1 MASGSRVRIA
11 RRPAGSSDPWQVL
24 RTTGDALTVAME
36 TQRSDE
42 IRDDRTRGDQKTT
55 MINPN
60 GTVSFEFTAVNF
72 DSIMSSVLSNPWA
85 TDTLTNGVAETRW
98 DYLKSY
104 MDVDEHIL
112 ISDASETQLQLS
124 GTSGQKVTGQVTIMG
139 RGHDDAYDPS
149 GDTFSEPEAT
159 VIMDMSNNFHTI
171 LIDGSAP
178 TGICVKGFDIT
189 INGNFQSDQCAGNLY
204 QHHEPGTFDFTG
216 NINFRF
222 SAASMDLWRKG
233 LLSDPIAFGFS
244 LSADDYS
251 YALGLPR
258 VFLSGDLPS
267 GALDAILDQQLNI
280 TPARDANGVMIQID
294 RTVPPV
300 AP

>member
-11 RRPAGSSDPWQVL
+11 RRPVGSTDPWQVM
-24 RTTGDALTVAME
+24 RTTGDTLTVAMD
-36 TQRSDE
+36 TVRSEE

-60 GTVSFEFTAVNF
+60 GTVSFEFSAVNF
-72 DSIMSSVLSNPWA
+72 DSIMSSVLSNAWV
-85 TDTLTNGVAETRW
+85 TDSLTNGVAETRW

-104 MDVDEHIL
+104 MDLDEHIL

-124 GTSGQKVTGQVTIMG
+124 ATSGQKVTGQVTVMG
-139 RGHDDAYDPS
+139 RGHDDEYDPS
-149 GDTFSEPEAT
+149 ADTFDEPEANI
-159 VIMDMSNNFHTI
+159 IMDMSNNFHTV

-189 INGNFQSDQCAGNLY
+189 INGNFQSDQCGGDLY
-204 QHHEPGTFDFTG
+204 QHHEPGTFDFSG

-222 SAASMDLWRKG
+222 STASMGLWRKG

-244 LSADDYS
+244 LSAEDYS
-251 YALGLPR
+251 YALALPR
-258 VFLSGDLPS
+258 VFMSGELPNGS
-267 GALDAILDQQLNI
+267 LDTILDQQLEI
-280 TPARDANGVMIQID
+280 TPARDATGVMMSIA
-294 RTVPPV
+294 RTVPV